1 MFHAVTKLEL
11 LALAGAAVAISLLI
25 SAVILCLEVVR

>member
-11 LALAGAAVAISLLI
+11 LALAGAAVAVPLLI
-25 SAVILCLEVVR
+25 CAVIFCLEAIR